1 MRSPAN
7 VNLIFDNAHADG
19 LMTKWG
25 FGRDWAA
32 TEPGLALSGWDP
44 AMVEPTAWYYNADLT
59 YIPPLNCIAPA
70 PRISR
75 SNNGLGDAVIES
87 GLWRVTG
94 TAGYLRTTWMHYYD
108 GNPNRIAA
116 QAYGSLYLN
125 HTYPTN
131 ISLWVWRMAGSALDS
146 DPPLVIVWLLGDGE
160 CPILALMLP
169 GFTNGDGMAGSML
182 GRYGGAFDRPLLC
195 ACPVDSNAWIIL
207 AQAEDAGS
215 SQTIGEHSQLQQ
227 VIWEYLDG
235 CALIRLGDV
244 TKYWCYGGDW
254 VDAEG
259 RTHTFEQRPGPI
271 RIQVCGH
278 PAMFN
283 IAEISYPLE
292 SLLLPRQ
299 IAYLGPLFA
308 ANPQYR
314 AIQGSNNQPEASPAP
329 AGLTVMEDGTCPPS
343 TSRPMVT
350 FTTSDKS
357 YRACLYAVQQYNAPE
372 FAYGDSNPIQ
382 TEKTSQLVVMEAQIS
397 LSARWRGA
405 TLQAQME
412 AAPGETLGFIK
423 TNSKV
428 QANLSLNNGETWF
441 TKFCG
446 YVLPQ
451 EPNLDG
457 SYDQIR
463 SELRAAD
470 GIEARLTKKTM
481 FQHCSYEQWPLG
493 EAFSH
498 ILMRSGVPAA
508 LIYVDPA
515 IDGPDYILPSARR
528 KGQRQFQ
535 FGSEETPI
543 AALDSLTGALN
554 CEWGY
559 GVDGRYFVRPQ
570 LKWDGVT
577 VDFVLEEQPEDTADF
592 LLSFRAAQSVEEY
605 INVLV
610 AMTDCGSDS
619 MARMLLDAAAWQ
631 DPLSEHFIGDD
642 WWHLEI
648 MREKR
653 NLDTVADLLW
663 HQRHRLERM
672 IWFELHGHPELLPD
686 MFVECRIPGCDVPEG
701 TVFRITRDD
710 CRIDGEGELT
720 DSFEAE
726 VVGQIVE
733 GS

>member
-1 MRSPAN
+1 
-7 VNLIFDNAHADG
+7 
-19 LMTKWG
+19 
-25 FGRDWAA
+25 
-32 TEPGLALSGWDP
+32 
-44 AMVEPTAWYYNADLT
+44 
-59 YIPPLNCIAPA
+59 
-70 PRISR
+70 
-75 SNNGLGDAVIES
+75 
-87 GLWRVTG
+87 
-94 TAGYLRTTWMHYYD
+94 
-108 GNPNRIAA
+108 
-116 QAYGSLYLN
+116 
-125 HTYPTN
+125 
-131 ISLWVWRMAGSALDS
+131 
-146 DPPLVIVWLLGDGE
+146 
-160 CPILALMLP
+160 
-169 GFTNGDGMAGSML
+169 
-182 GRYGGAFDRPLLC
+182 
-195 ACPVDSNAWIIL
+195 
-207 AQAEDAGS
+207 
-215 SQTIGEHSQLQQ
+215 
-227 VIWEYLDG
+227 
-235 CALIRLGDV
+235 
-244 TKYWCYGGDW
+244 
-254 VDAEG
+254 
-259 RTHTFEQRPGPI
+259 
-271 RIQVCGH
+271 
-278 PAMFN
+278 
-283 IAEISYPLE
+283 
-292 SLLLPRQ
+292 
-299 IAYLGPLFA
+299 
-308 ANPQYR
+308 
-314 AIQGSNNQPEASPAP
+314 
-329 AGLTVMEDGTCPPS
+329 
-343 TSRPMVT
+343 
-350 FTTSDKS
+350 
-357 YRACLYAVQQYNAPE
+357 
-372 FAYGDSNPIQ
+372 
-382 TEKTSQLVVMEAQIS
+382 
-397 LSARWRGA
+397 
-405 TLQAQME
+405 
-412 AAPGETLGFIK
+412 
-423 TNSKV
+423 
-428 QANLSLNNGETWF
+428 
-441 TKFCG
+441 
-446 YVLPQ
+446 
-451 EPNLDG
+451 
-457 SYDQIR
+457 
-463 SELRAAD
+463 
-470 GIEARLTKKTM
+470 
-481 FQHCSYEQWPLG
+481 
-493 EAFSH
+493 
-498 ILMRSGVPAA
+498 MRSGVPAA

-570 LKWDGVT
+570 LEWDGVT